1 MPVAGGTAANTTQDK
16 VFVVFKACWTHN
28 YTTHWAKIGEAISLD
43 NGAWQLAGSSSWP
56 AYNSAYNSCH
66 WVLLVYNYDP
76 NWTHGNIDDYTGS
89 LLLSITG
96 NLSN

>member
-1 MPVAGGTAANTTQDK
+1 MPVASGTAANTTQNK
-16 VFVVFKACWTHN
+16 VFVVFKASWTHN
-28 YTTHWAKIGEAISLD
+28 YTTHWAKVGQAISLD

-56 AYNSAYNSCH
+56 SYNSAYNSCH
-66 WVLLVYNYDP
+66 WALLVYNYDP